1 MDKLISFLK
10 DLYSIGQLRYI
21 TCSCVTKTYNNNSI
35 VPNHTL
41 AYHTYMFDHTFGKSG
56 VITSSSSSSTCN
68 IQEYAECCMFDKT
81 YKSLISSLSKYKEYE
96 NLFSYISSANITLLD
111 FHHKVMQY
119 KQYITDIDILRATVL
134 KECIDNIPL
143 IHACI
148 QELNMNSI
156 TNNNL
161 LDTYL
166 AIIKQLN
173 TSL

>member
-1 MDKLISFLK
+1 MDKLLSFLK
-10 DLYSIGQLRYI
+10 DLYNKGHLRYV

-56 VITSSSSSSTCN
+56 VITSSSSSSTSN

-111 FHHKVMQY
+111 FHHKIMQY
-119 KQYITDIDILRATVL
+119 KQYITDIDVLRAVVL
-134 KECIDNIPL
+134 KECTDNIPL

-173 TSL
+173 SSL

>member
-1 MDKLISFLK
+1 MDKLLSFLK
-10 DLYSIGQLRYI
+10 DLYNKGHLRYV

-56 VITSSSSSSTCN
+56 VITSSSSSSTSN

-111 FHHKVMQY
+111 FHHKIMQY
-119 KQYITDIDILRATVL
+119 KQYITDIDVLRAVVL
-134 KECIDNIPL
+134 KECTDNIPL

>member
-1 MDKLISFLK
+1 MDELLSFLK
-10 DLYSIGQLRYI
+10 DLYNKGQLRYV

-41 AYHTYMFDHTFGKSG
+41 VYHTYMFDHTFGRSG
-56 VITSSSSSSTCN
+56 VITKCD
-68 IQEYAECCMFDKT
+68 IQEYAECSMFDKT
-81 YKSLISSLSKYKEYE
+81 YKTLISSLSKYKEYE
-96 NLFSYISSANITLLD
+96 NLFSYISSANTTLLD
-111 FHHKVMQY
+111 FYHKIMQY
-119 KQYITDIDILRATVL
+119 KQYITDIDVLRTVVL
-134 KECIDNIPL
+134 KECTDNIPL

-161 LDTYL
+161 LNTYL

-173 TSL
+173 TIL

>member
-1 MDKLISFLK
+1 MDKLLSFLK
-10 DLYSIGQLRYI
+10 DLYNKGQLRYI

-56 VITSSSSSSTCN
+56 VITSSSSSSTSN

-111 FHHKVMQY
+111 FHHKIMQY
-119 KQYITDIDILRATVL
+119 KQYITDIDVLRAVVL
-134 KECIDNIPL
+134 KECTDNIPL

>member
-1 MDKLISFLK
+1 MDKLLSFLK
-10 DLYSIGQLRYI
+10 DLYNKGQLQYV

-56 VITSSSSSSTCN
+56 VITSSSSSSTSN

-111 FHHKVMQY
+111 FHHKIMQY
-119 KQYITDIDILRATVL
+119 KQYITDIDVLRAVVL
-134 KECIDNIPL
+134 KECTDNIPL

>member
-1 MDKLISFLK
+1 MDKLLSFLK
-10 DLYSIGQLRYI
+10 DLYNKGHLRYV

-56 VITSSSSSSTCN
+56 VITSSSSSSTSN
-68 IQEYAECCMFDKT
+68 IQEYAECCMFNKT

-111 FHHKVMQY
+111 FHHKIMQY
-119 KQYITDIDILRATVL
+119 KQYITDIDVLRAVVL
-134 KECIDNIPL
+134 KECTDNIPL